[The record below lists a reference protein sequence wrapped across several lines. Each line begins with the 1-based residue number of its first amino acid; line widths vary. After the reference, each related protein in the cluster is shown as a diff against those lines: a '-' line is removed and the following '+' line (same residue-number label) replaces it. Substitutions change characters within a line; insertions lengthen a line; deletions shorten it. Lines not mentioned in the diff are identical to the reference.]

1 MKTALK
7 RVTLCAIAIAVTA
20 CADRATGPAA
30 PDAASSDAA
39 SSSVLASA
47 SGGAV
52 RESGYGVFVGDGTRY
67 LDCIGEDFHV
77 HNEFP
82 FQWFR
87 TVTPSGNVV
96 FKDPFIKGGFGH
108 AEGLTSG
115 TVWTVDRYVS
125 PEVITTSAGEHAF
138 FVAIVHWV
146 SETGPSFT
154 IHNTYHFVQNAN
166 GDVKVDS
173 FESRCVM
180 QGSK

>member
-7 RVTLCAIAIAVTA
+7 RVTFCAIAIAVSA
-20 CADRATGPAA
+20 CADRVAGPAT
-30 PDAASSDAA
+30 PDEA
-39 SSSVLASA
+39 SSSVLASV

-52 RESGYGVFVGDGTRY
+52 KESGYGVLVGDGTRY
-67 LDCIGEDFHV
+67 LDCIGEDFHA

-82 FQWFR
+82 FKWSR

-96 FKDPFIKGGFGH
+96 FKDPFIEGGFGR

-115 TVWTVDRYVS
+115 TVWTVDRYLS
-125 PEVITTSAGEHAF
+125 PEVITTNAGEHAF

-173 FESRCVM
+173 FESRCVL
-180 QGSK
+180 QGAK

>member
-1 MKTALK
+1 MRTALE
-7 RVTLCAIAIAVTA
+7 RATFCAIAIAVSA
-20 CADRATGPAA
+20 CADRVTGAAA
-30 PDAASSDAA
+30 PDVA

-52 RESGYGVFVGDGTRY
+52 HESGYGVLVGDGTRY
-67 LDCIGEDFHV
+67 LDCIGENFHA

-82 FQWFR
+82 YQWFR
-87 TVTPSGNVV
+87 TVTPSGNVA
-96 FKDPFIKGGFGH
+96 FRDPFIKGGFGQ

-115 TVWTVDRYVS
+115 TVWTVDRYLS
-125 PEVITTSAGEHAF
+125 PEVINTNAGQQAF

-173 FESRCVM
+173 FESRCVT